1 MMGISACFLLIR
13 QNGRKIAKE
22 QTMKRK
28 SLMKKTLTILALII
42 LTGTAVSAQAIYRG
56 NTNKITFFSHT
67 ALEDISATDTV
78 ATMLLNTKTNQVI
91 TSVDV
96 RGFHFPNPLMEEHFN
111 ENYMETNK
119 EGEKDKNGKVTYPN
133 RMATFNG
140 KINET
145 VDYTKDGTY
154 QVTMTGDL
162 TIHSVKK
169 PRTLNA
175 TLVIKGGKITVD
187 CKFNVLLVDHNI
199 TVPTAVGAKIA
210 ESIEVTVHSEM
221 SAPAK
226 K

>member
-1 MMGISACFLLIR
+1 M
-13 QNGRKIAKE
+13 
-22 QTMKRK
+22 
-28 SLMKKTLTILALII
+28 MKKTLSILAL
-42 LTGTAVSAQAIYRG
+42 LLVTGTVATAQAIYRG
-56 NTNKITFFSHT
+56 NSNKITFFSHT

-78 ATMLLNTKTNQVI
+78 ATMLLNTKNNTVI
-91 TSVDV
+91 ASVDV
-96 RGFHFPNPLMEEHFN
+96 RGFRFGNPLMEEHFN

-119 EGEKDKNGKVTYPN
+119 EGPKDANGKATYPN

-154 QVTMTGDL
+154 SVTMTGDL

-175 TLVIKGGKITVD
+175 TLTIKGGKITID

-199 TVPTAVGAKIA
+199 TVPTAVGTKIA

-221 SAPAK
+221 TAPK
-226 K
+226 SK

>member
-1 MMGISACFLLIR
+1 
-13 QNGRKIAKE
+13 
-22 QTMKRK
+22 MK
-28 SLMKKTLTILALII
+28 MKKTITLLALVL
-42 LTGTAVSAQAIYRG
+42 LTGTAVMAQAIYRG
-56 NTNKITFFSHT
+56 NTNKITFYSHT

-78 ATMLLNTKTNQVI
+78 CTMLLNTKTNAVI

-96 RGFHFPNPLMEEHFN
+96 RGFHFANPLMEEHFN

-119 EGEKDKNGKVTYPN
+119 EGAKDKNGKVTYPN

-145 VDYTKDGTY
+145 IDYTKDGTH

-162 TIHSVKK
+162 TVHSVKK

-187 CKFNVLLVDHNI
+187 CKFNILLVDHNI
-199 TVPTAVGAKIA
+199 TVPTAVGQKIA

-221 SAPAK
+221 SAPPPK

>member
-1 MMGISACFLLIR
+1 
-13 QNGRKIAKE
+13 
-22 QTMKRK
+22 
-28 SLMKKTLTILALII
+28 MKKALTIIALV
-42 LTGTAVSAQAIYRG
+42 LFTGAAVSAQSLYRG
-56 NTNKITFFSHT
+56 NKNKITFFSHT

-78 ATMLLNTKTNQVI
+78 ATMLLNTKNNTVI
-91 TSVDV
+91 ASVDV
-96 RGFHFPNPLMEEHFN
+96 RGFKFANPLMEEHFN

-119 EGEKDKNGKVTYPN
+119 EGPKGKDGKPTYPN

-145 VDYTKDGTY
+145 IDYTKDGTHS
-154 QVTMTGDL
+154 VTMTGDL

-175 TLVIKGGKITVD
+175 TVTIKGGVVTID

-221 SAPAK
+221 TAPKAK
-226 K
+226 